1 MKDKCVIWGTGE
13 AGRKGITK
21 EIVELKYEVLAYCD
35 SDKEKVGT
43 TINSLKVLGI
53 NDIRKLFQEKMVS
66 CIVVAVLNPMTVK
79 EIVDTI
85 EKQISSEIEV
95 LTLSGSIMSEL
106 ENQYLLQVH
115 DNMKYEY
122 NVDFFKQSQIWTENL
137 MSEVE
142 FWVKQTRNSD
152 VDYIKNYMENRN
164 FFTYDKDL
172 VHTAKNLKRGSIVM
186 DIGCGLVSMYGN
198 ILPDM
203 SEIELLPID
212 PLSYY
217 YNKIYCKGRNRQK
230 ECKFGMFEFM
240 ADFYEENYSDLILI
254 NNALDHCIDPFK
266 SVVECLF
273 VLKVDGKLRMKHRRA
288 EALYEKY
295 SGLHK
300 WNIDYDN
307 NDNFIIWN
315 ENNAVNVTD
324 VLKEVADI
332 TVVHAEDGT
341 SRTNQFLNIEI
352 TKNKSFDLNQYID
365 EKNERYYLANII
377 ESLMKYFADVETNRI
392 FYNICEKYK

>member
-21 EIVELKYEVLAYCD
+21 EIVELNYEVLAYCD
-35 SDKEKVGT
+35 SDIEKVGT

-53 NDIRKLFQEKMVS
+53 EEIRHLVKEKIVS
-66 CIVVAVLNPMTVK
+66 CIVIAVLNPMMVE
-79 EIVDTI
+79 EIINTI

-95 LTLSGSIMSEL
+95 LTLSGNTMSEL
-106 ENQYLLQVH
+106 ENQYLMQIH
-115 DNMKYEY
+115 NNMMYEY
-122 NVDFFKQSQIWTENL
+122 NVDFLKQSQIWTENL

-152 VDYIKNYMENRN
+152 VGYINEYMENRK
-164 FFTYDKDL
+164 FLTYDK
-172 VHTAKNLKRGSIVM
+172 NLTEIAQNLAEGSIVM

-203 SEIELLPID
+203 SEIQLLPID

-217 YNKIYCKGRNRQK
+217 YNKIYRKGRDKQK

-240 ADFYEENYSDLILI
+240 ADFYEENYSDVILI
-254 NNALDHCIDPFK
+254 NNDLDHCIDPFK

-300 WNIDYDN
+300 WNIDYDQH
-307 NDNFIIWN
+307 DNFIIWN
-315 ENNAVNVTD
+315 ENNAVNVSD

-341 SRTNQFLNIEI
+341 SRTNQFVNIEI
-352 TKNKSFDLNQYID
+352 TKKKSFALEQYID
-365 EKNERYYLANII
+365 EKNERYYLANVI
-377 ESLMKYFADVETNRI
+377 ESLMKYFADVDTNRV
-392 FYNICEKYK
+392 FYSICEKNI